1 MKSKL
6 TKKLNRLL
14 IIIIILL
21 FCNRIHAQTKNN
33 GLIIS
38 GIASHYIHKQ
48 NYREDT
54 RGYYNYPVDPG
65 FEILYFRKIRE
76 TVYLGAGYNY
86 QTGRIASVVDF
97 IMRFQF
103 SEQNLPIVIRKEFS
117 IKEKTYWFS
126 SSGFYFG
133 RNETTRVESLKK
145 NGNWS
150 PPFDMELVA
159 NYYDDNNFI
168 DFYIDTGF
176 CYSLNN
182 WSEIS
187 TSAFLKYRID
197 KTWLNY
203 HESRTHYGIKL
214 SYNLKF

>member
-1 MKSKL
+1 MKKTIFFTQL
-6 TKKLNRLL
+6 M
-14 IIIIILL
+14 LL
-21 FCNRIHAQTKNN
+21 FQLANPVCAQETKNK
-33 GLIIS
+33 IAVT
-38 GIASHYIHKQ
+38 GIAAHYIHKQ

-54 RGYYNYPVDPG
+54 RGYYTYPVDPG
-65 FEILYFRKIRE
+65 FEILYFRKIKE

-117 IKEKTYWFS
+117 TNGKTYWFI
-126 SSGFYFG
+126 SSGLYFG
-133 RNETTRVESLKK
+133 RNKTTRVESLKK
-145 NGNWS
+145 NGDWS

-168 DFYIDTGF
+168 DLNFDSGF
-176 CYSLNN
+176 CYSLNK

-187 TSAFLKYRID
+187 ISPFLKYRIN

-203 HESRTHYGIKL
+203 HESRIHYGVKL
-214 SYNLKF
+214 NYNLKF

>member
-1 MKSKL
+1 MKRITFSCFTML
-6 TKKLNRLL
+6 A
-14 IIIIILL
+14 IILFATTL
-21 FCNRIHAQTKNN
+21 WGQEKKNSFQ
-33 GLIIS
+33 LT
-38 GIASHYIHKQ
+38 GIAAHYIHKQ
-48 NYREDT
+48 NYHEDT
-54 RGYYNYPVDPG
+54 WGYYTYPVDPG

-76 TVYLGAGYNY
+76 TVYIGAGYNY

-103 SEQNLPIVIRKEFS
+103 SEQSLPIVIRKEFS
-117 IKEKTYWFS
+117 PKGKTYWFAC
-126 SSGFYFG
+126 SGFYFG
-133 RNETTRVESLKK
+133 RNKTTRAESLKK

-159 NYYDDNNFI
+159 NYYDDNSFI
-168 DFYIDTGF
+168 DFYIDTGY

-187 TSAFLKYRID
+187 TSVFLKYRIN